1 MIRFILIL
9 LVCMTNASANTA
21 TPTTEFFNFKVLLND
36 REVGWHTFVVEHNG
50 DQVTVKSDASMD
62 FTVLLVKK
70 VKYRHQA
77 NEIWQKDCM
86 VGFDSSTQ
94 RNGKLVAMSGKT
106 VNGSFFV
113 QREDGETSLGVC
125 VKSFPYWR
133 PKWLES
139 EFLLN
144 VETGKYTP
152 VSVQSNIDPATQ
164 AIYKTIELPKTQIRL
179 EYDKAG
185 DWRSLE
191 SDLNIVGTLRY
202 ERILDTIEVQL

>member
-1 MIRFILIL
+1 
-9 LVCMTNASANTA
+9 
-21 TPTTEFFNFKVLLND
+21 
-36 REVGWHTFVVEHNG
+36 
-50 DQVTVKSDASMD
+50 
-62 FTVLLVKK
+62 
-70 VKYRHQA
+70 
-77 NEIWQKDCM
+77 
-86 VGFDSSTQ
+86 
-94 RNGKLVAMSGKT
+94 MSGKT

>member
-1 MIRFILIL
+1 MIRFILSL
-9 LVCMTNASANTA
+9 LVCMTNANANTA

-36 REVGWHTFVVEHNG
+36 REIGWHTFVVEHN
-50 DQVTVKSDASMD
+50 DHQVTVKSNVSMD
-62 FTVLLVKK
+62 FTVLRVKK

-86 VGFDSSTQ
+86 VEFESSTQ
-94 RNGKLVAMSGKT
+94 RNGKLVAISGKT
-106 VNGSFFV
+106 VNGNFFV
-113 QREDGETSLGVC
+113 QREDGETPLGAC

-152 VSVQSNIDPATQ
+152 ISVKSNIDPVTQ
-164 AIYKTIELPKTQIRL
+164 VIYKTIELPKTQIHL

-185 DWRSLE
+185 DWQSLE
-191 SDLNIVGTLRY
+191 FDLNIVGTLRY
-202 ERILDTIEVQL
+202 ERVLDTIKVKL